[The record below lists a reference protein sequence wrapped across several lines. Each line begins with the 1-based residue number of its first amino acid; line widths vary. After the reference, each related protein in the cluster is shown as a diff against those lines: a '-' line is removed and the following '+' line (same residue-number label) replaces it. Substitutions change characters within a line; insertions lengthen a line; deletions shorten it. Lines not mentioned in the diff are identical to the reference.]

1 MKNQIQT
8 LPIIKLRNISYPER
22 SLTLFISVFSN
33 FYLSE
38 IISLRDT
45 YPNTNINIFINEN
58 KLMFL
63 YENSIEFLSFLNT
76 QRINIIFSNSIESDM
91 LFIDE
96 KISVPLVYINKMIHL
111 NTGKVIETTLSDISS
126 SIYNTLKGLFT
137 HSDNS
142 YISTVNNLTVSEI
155 NSIID
160 FIDYSDI
167 QLTSNDILQFSNF
180 NNSTTNLIYVL
191 SNIDEPLNYNDVGLL
206 LTEGTKKTGAYKKY
220 GENQSKTG
228 KLLELVS
235 ISSCV
240 PKTVS
245 LSPLGEAL
253 LNVNK
258 EIFDNIIFFEILK
271 CNLIKHLI
279 SLCKVSYQGHV
290 NVKEI
295 CVPTIS
301 EKTYLRRRSNIKY
314 IVNILKAKKIE
325 SLNIFLDKLSF

>member
-33 FYLSE
+33 FHLSE
-38 IISLRDT
+38 IFSLRDT

-63 YENSIEFLSFLNT
+63 YKNSIEFFSSLNT
-76 QRINIIFSNSIESDM
+76 QKINIIFSNSVKSDM

-96 KISVPLVYINKMIHL
+96 RISIPLVYINKTIHL
-111 NTGKVIETTLSDISS
+111 NTGKVIETTLSDISTS
-126 SIYNTLKGLFT
+126 SCNTLKGLFT

-142 YISTVNNLTVSEI
+142 YISIVNNLTVLEI

-160 FIDYSDI
+160 YINYSDI

-180 NNSTTNLIYVL
+180 DNSTINLISVL
-191 SNIDEPLNYNDVGLL
+191 SNIEEPLNYNDVGLL
-206 LTEGTKKTGAYKKY
+206 LTEGDKKPGAYKKY

-228 KLLELVS
+228 ELLELVS
-235 ISSCV
+235 INSSV

-245 LSPLGEAL
+245 LTPLGEAL

-258 EIFDNIIFFEILK
+258 EVFDNIIFFEILK
-271 CNLIKHLI
+271 CNLLKHLI
-279 SLCKVSYQGHV
+279 SLCKFNCQV

-314 IVNILKAKKIE
+314 LVNLLKAKNIE
-325 SLNIFLDKLSF
+325 SLNILLDKLSF

>member
-33 FYLSE
+33 FHLSE
-38 IISLRDT
+38 IFSLRDT

-63 YENSIEFLSFLNT
+63 YKNSIEFFSSLNT
-76 QRINIIFSNSIESDM
+76 QKINIIFSNSVESDM

-96 KISVPLVYINKMIHL
+96 KISIPLVYINKIIHL
-111 NTGKVIETTLSDISS
+111 NTGKVIEKTLSDISTS
-126 SIYNTLKGLFT
+126 SCNTLKGLFT

-160 FIDYSDI
+160 SIDYSDI

-180 NNSTTNLIYVL
+180 DNSTINLISVL
-191 SNIDEPLNYNDVGLL
+191 SSIEEPLNYNDVGLL
-206 LTEGTKKTGAYKKY
+206 LTEGDKKTGAYKKY

-240 PKTVS
+240 PKTIS
-245 LSPLGEAL
+245 LTPLGKAL

-258 EIFDNIIFFEILK
+258 EVFDNVIFFEILK

-279 SLCKVSYQGHV
+279 LLCKFNYQV

-314 IVNILKAKKIE
+314 LVNLLKAKNIQ
-325 SLNIFLDKLSF
+325 SLNILLDKLCF

>member
-8 LPIIKLRNISYPER
+8 LPLIKLRNISYPER
-22 SLTLFISVFSN
+22 SLTLFISLFSN
-33 FYLSE
+33 FHLSE
-38 IISLRDT
+38 IFSLRDT

-63 YENSIEFLSFLNT
+63 YKNSIEFLSSLNT
-76 QRINIIFSNSIESDM
+76 QKINIIFSNSVESDM

-96 KISVPLVYINKMIHL
+96 KISIPLVYINKMIHL
-111 NTGKVIETTLSDISS
+111 NTGKVIETTLWDISTS
-126 SIYNTLKGLFT
+126 SYNTLKGLFT

-142 YISTVNNLTVSEI
+142 YISTVNNLTLPEI

-160 FIDYSDI
+160 YIDYSYI

-180 NNSTTNLIYVL
+180 DNSTINLISVL
-191 SNIDEPLNYNDVGLL
+191 SNIEKPLNYNDVGLL
-206 LTEGTKKTGAYKKY
+206 LTEGDKKTDAYKKY

-228 KLLELVS
+228 ELLELVS
-235 ISSCV
+235 ISSSV

-245 LSPLGEAL
+245 LTPLGEAL

-258 EIFDNIIFFEILK
+258 EVFDNIIFFEILK
-271 CNLIKHLI
+271 CNIIKHLI
-279 SLCKVSYQGHV
+279 SLCKFNYQV

-314 IVNILKAKKIE
+314 LVNLLKAKNIE
-325 SLNIFLDKLSF
+325 SLNILLDKLSF